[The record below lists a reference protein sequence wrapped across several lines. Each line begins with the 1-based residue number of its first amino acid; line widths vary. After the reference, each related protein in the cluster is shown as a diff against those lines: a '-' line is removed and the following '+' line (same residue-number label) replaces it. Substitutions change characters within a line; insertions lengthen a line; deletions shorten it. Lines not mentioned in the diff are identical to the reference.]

1 MKERKAKS
9 KKENT
14 IGKPAFKNR
23 WSIAGFILA
32 GLILSLFSQ
41 TFNFEFVNWDDHV
54 NVYENENVIN
64 FDVKGVFTEHVIGNY
79 NPLSNLT
86 LALEYKIVQNSP
98 KLYHFNNVLLHII
111 CSLLVFFLMKKLGMS
126 FFVSFLVALLFGIHP
141 MRVESVAWITERK
154 DVLFG
159 MLYLGSLLLYI
170 SYLKTKKSVYYILSL
185 LVFSLSLLS
194 KIQAVALPFSII
206 LIDYWFEKK
215 LTLKSGFEKIPFFL
229 LSMVTGLVGIYFL
242 RQQGSLDVGNTLPIF
257 QRLFIGSYSYMV
269 YIIKS
274 VIPYQISALYVFPTK
289 LAFIHYISMVPALAV
304 LLVTYFSFKTKR
316 IFTFGILFFTLNIVF
331 MLQVVGAGQGFI
343 ADRFTYIPYIGLF
356 IIYAVVV
363 ENLLIKFPAQKI
375 LIYSTLALYLFLISF
390 QTIQQIKVWEN
401 SKTLWTDVI
410 KKQSTAALA
419 YNNLGH
425 YYSQKNEPD
434 KALENFNVAI
444 QLEPNKAQTYSDRGK
459 IYFDRGEFELA
470 LEDYNKS
477 LSIDPEFLDAL
488 ANRGAVYGIKNQYDK
503 AIEDLSKVI
512 KTDPDYA
519 DAISNRGFAY
529 YRLNEYKKTIAD
541 CNLYLQIKPNDTE
554 ILNLAGL
561 CYANLNDFEAAINK
575 FSQAI
580 QIEPTKAIFF
590 ANRSNSFNSNGDKTS
605 ALKDALQAKQ
615 LGFNVNPA
623 YIEMLSNQ

>member
-1 MKERKAKS
+1 MKERKTKL
-9 KKENT
+9 KKENSAD
-14 IGKPAFKNR
+14 IPAFKNR

-32 GLILSLFSQ
+32 GLILALYSQ
-41 TFNFEFVNWDDHV
+41 TFKFEFVNWDDQV
-54 NVYENENVIN
+54 NVYENESVIN
-64 FDVKGVFTEHVIGNY
+64 FDVMGIFSEHVIGNY

-86 LALEYKIVQNSP
+86 LALEYKIVQNNP
-98 KLYHFNNVLLHII
+98 KLYHFNNVMLHII

-159 MLYLGSLLLYI
+159 MFYLTSLLLYI

-185 LVFSLSLLS
+185 LIFSLSLLS

-215 LTLKSGFEKIPFFL
+215 LTLKSWIEKIPFFL
-229 LSMVTGLVGIYFL
+229 LSLVTGLVGIYFL
-242 RQQGSLDVGNTLPIF
+242 RQQGSLDAGNTLPII

-274 VIPYQISALYVFPTK
+274 VFPYQLSALYVFPTK
-289 LAFIHYISMVPALAV
+289 LTFIHYISMIPALAV
-304 LLVTYFSFKTKR
+304 FLVSYFTFKTNR

-331 MLQVVGAGQGFI
+331 VLQVVGAGQGFI

-356 IIYAVVV
+356 IIYAVVF
-363 ENLLIKFPAQKI
+363 ENLLIKFPAHKI
-375 LIYSTLALYLFLISF
+375 LLYSSLALYLFIISL
-390 QTIQQIKVWEN
+390 QTFQQIKVWEN
-401 SKTLWTDVI
+401 SQTLWTDVI
-410 KKQSTAALA
+410 KKQPTAALA

-425 YYSQKNEPD
+425 YFSQKNEQE
-434 KALENFNVAI
+434 KALENFNIAI

-459 IYFDRGEFELA
+459 IYFDRGEFDLA
-470 LEDYNKS
+470 IEDYNKS

-512 KTDPDYA
+512 KADPDYA
-519 DAISNRGFAY
+519 DAISNRGFVY
-529 YRLNEYKKTIAD
+529 YRLNEYEKTIAD

-554 ILNLAGL
+554 IINLVGL
-561 CYANLNDFEAAINK
+561 CYANLNDFESAITN

-580 QIEPTKAIFF
+580 QIDPTKAIFF
-590 ANRSNSFNSNGDKTS
+590 VNRSNAFNSKGDKTS
-605 ALKDALQAKQ
+605 ALKDAIQAKQ
-615 LGFNVNPA
+615 LGFKVNPA

>member
-1 MKERKAKS
+1 MKDRKTKS
-9 KKENT
+9 KKENSTERPT
-14 IGKPAFKNR
+14 IKNR

-32 GLILSLFSQ
+32 GLIFALFSQ

-54 NVYENENVIN
+54 NVYDNENVIN
-64 FDVKGVFTEHVIGNY
+64 FDVKGIFTEHVIGNY

-86 LALEYKIVQNSP
+86 LALEYKIVQDSP
-98 KLYHFNNVLLHII
+98 KLYHFNNVMLHII
-111 CSLLVFFLMKKLGMS
+111 CTLLVFFMMKKLGMS
-126 FFVSFLVALLFGIHP
+126 YFVSFLIALLFGIHP

-159 MLYLGSLLLYI
+159 MFYLASQLLYI
-170 SYLKTKKSVYYILSL
+170 SYLKTNKSVYYIFTL
-185 LVFSLSLLS
+185 LIFTLSLLS

-215 LTLKSGFEKIPFFL
+215 LTFKSGFEKIPFFM
-229 LSMVTGLVGIYFL
+229 LSLVTGLVGIYFL

-274 VIPYQISALYVFPTK
+274 IIPYQISALYVFPTK
-289 LAFIHYISMVPALAV
+289 LAFIHYISMIPALAV
-304 LLVTYFSFKTKR
+304 LFVAFFLYRTKR

-356 IIYAVVV
+356 MIYAVVF
-363 ENLLIKFPAQKI
+363 ENLLIKFPSQKI
-375 LIYSTLALYLFLISF
+375 LIYTTLTLYLFLISF

-401 SKTLWTDVI
+401 SQTLWTDVI
-410 KKQSTAALA
+410 KKQPSAALA

-425 YYSQKNEPD
+425 YYSQKNEPK

-444 QLEPNKAQTYSDRGK
+444 QLEPFKSQIYSDRGK
-459 IYFDRGEFELA
+459 IYFDLGEFDLA

-477 LSIDPEFLDAL
+477 LSIEPELLEAL
-488 ANRGAVYGIKNQYDK
+488 ANRGAVYGIKNQNDK
-503 AIEDLSKVI
+503 AIEDLTKVI
-512 KTDPDYA
+512 KADPDYA
-519 DAISNRGFAY
+519 DAISNRGFVY
-529 YRLNEYKKTIAD
+529 YRLKEYEKTIAD
-541 CNLYLQIKPNDTE
+541 CNLYLQLNPYDTE
-554 ILNLAGL
+554 IINLAGL
-561 CYANLNDFEAAINK
+561 CYANLNDYESAINK
-575 FSQAI
+575 FSRAI
-580 QIEPTKAIFF
+580 QIDPTKAIFF
-590 ANRSNSFNSNGDKTS
+590 ANRSNAFNSNGDKTS

-623 YIEMLSNQ
+623 YIEMLNNQ

>member
-1 MKERKAKS
+1 MKERKTKL
-9 KKENT
+9 KKDNSTE
-14 IGKPAFKNR
+14 KPAFKNR
-23 WSIAGFILA
+23 WPIAGFILA
-32 GLILSLFSQ
+32 GLILALFSQ

-64 FDVKGVFTEHVIGNY
+64 FDVKGIFTEHVIGNY

-86 LALEYKIVQNSP
+86 LALEFKIVQNSP

-126 FFVSFLVALLFGIHP
+126 FIVSFLVALLFGLHP

-159 MLYLGSLLLYI
+159 MFYLASLLLYI
-170 SYLKTKKSVYYILSL
+170 SYLKTKKSTYYILSL

-229 LSMVTGLVGIYFL
+229 LSLVTGLVGIYFL

-356 IIYAVVV
+356 IIYAVIV

-390 QTIQQIKVWEN
+390 QTIQQIKIWEN
-401 SKTLWTDVI
+401 SQTLWTDVI

-459 IYFDRGEFELA
+459 IYFDRGEFDLA

-529 YRLNEYKKTIAD
+529 YRLNEYEKTIAD

-575 FSQAI
+575 ISQAI
-580 QIEPTKAIFF
+580 QIDPTKAIFF
-590 ANRSNSFNSNGDKTS
+590 ANRSNAFNSNGDKTS